1 MCPTFNHFFN
11 QSPTKE
17 GTFGWDLEGTTFGWD
32 LEGTTFDWDL
42 RGTNFINSR
51 SQ

>member
-1 MCPTFNHFFN
+1 MCPAFNHFFN
-11 QSPTKE
+11 QSPIKE
-17 GTFGWDLEGTTFGWD
+17 GTFDWDLEGTTFDWD